1 MHTCSHWSF
10 KIALSNLSE
19 TTGQHG
25 PSWASFSA
33 SALPSQKHTSTHT
46 ATQECGLGKQ
56 VSWKSSCQGG
66 GGTELVFSANQF
78 LDLVYPADSLP
89 AQKREGN
96 QKKKKEKLFPFLQQE
111 YRLLLEFTLQQD
123 VLINIVGE
131 KKKKIH
137 TLTFPRVLRHIYTKL
152 DDVTWHNLT
161 WWALLRSST
170 QSLTINKGTI
180 TTFSVLKI
188 EL

>member
-1 MHTCSHWSF
+1 MEP
-10 KIALSNLSE
+10 KKNE
-19 TTGQHG
+19 TKQ
-25 PSWASFSA
+25 
-33 SALPSQKHTSTHT
+33 QK
-46 ATQECGLGKQ
+46 
-56 VSWKSSCQGG
+56 
-66 GGTELVFSANQF
+66 
-78 LDLVYPADSLP
+78 
-89 AQKREGN
+89 
-96 QKKKKEKLFPFLQQE
+96 KLFPFLQQE
-111 YRLLLEFTLQQD
+111 YHLLFKFTLQQD
-123 VLINIVGE
+123 IPINIVGE
-131 KKKKIH
+131 KKKIH